1 VVEEQRL
8 QNLSIT
14 TETPALFSFHLE
26 VKFSFFC
33 LLPYSYFENHI
44 DLIYSQI
51 HYRAM
56 ADLELQISLPPTAE
70 CWGYKAC
77 ATTPSNFFFFSLTSL
92 IMNTGTTKAVSDVLY
107 SLMHRAY
114 AKCLCLASSMTT
126 VSRNTW
132 EEPQSSL
139 DKVDLRLD
147 SPRELSKL
155 LITGPQPAAECE
167 KKLVGTGLVPRIWK
181 HLSMMLLYR

>member
-1 VVEEQRL
+1 
-8 QNLSIT
+8 
-14 TETPALFSFHLE
+14 
-26 VKFSFFC
+26 
-33 LLPYSYFENHI
+33 
-44 DLIYSQI
+44 
-51 HYRAM
+51 
-56 ADLELQISLPPTAE
+56 
-70 CWGYKAC
+70 
-77 ATTPSNFFFFSLTSL
+77 
-92 IMNTGTTKAVSDVLY
+92 
-107 SLMHRAY
+107 
-114 AKCLCLASSMTT
+114 MTT